1 MKKVTLGA
9 VVGVA
14 ALLVASAFA
23 HKHESAA
30 HGEYHASFTKL
41 GEGKPIMYT
50 GRPIYQHVKAGDLP
64 SEIGLFEEVLP
75 AKSLGAPPHTHTNE
89 DEIFIVLDGKVH
101 FLNGTDEVIAEP
113 GTVASLP
120 RNNQHGFWNPYD
132 EPAQLLVLVA
142 PGHFQEF
149 FGAVEAAVN
158 ESGATSPQDIGAII
172 GREAAKKGV
181 MIDMSALPPSAMALL
196 PPPTQ

>member
-1 MKKVTLGA
+1 MKKVTLSA

-14 ALLVASAFA
+14 ALLATPVFA
-23 HKHESAA
+23 HQHESS
-30 HGEYHASFTKL
+30 HDEYHATFTKL
-41 GEGKPIMYT
+41 GEGKPIIYT

-64 SEIGLFEEVLP
+64 SEIGLFEEILP

-89 DEIFIVLDGKVH
+89 DEIFIVLDGTVH
-101 FLNGTDEVIAEP
+101 FLNGTDEVIAES

-132 EPAQLLVLVA
+132 EPAQLLVMVA

-149 FGAVEAAVN
+149 FGAVEAAVTA
-158 ESGATSPQDIGAII
+158 SGAKSPQDIGAII

-181 MIDMSALPPSAMALL
+181 IIDMSALPPSALALL
-196 PPPTQ
+196 PPPSQ

>member
-1 MKKVTLGA
+1 MKKVTFGTVA
-9 VVGVA
+9 GVM
-14 ALLVASAFA
+14 ALLAVPVLA
-23 HKHESAA
+23 HQHETT

-64 SEIGLFEEVLP
+64 SEIGLFEEILP

-89 DEIFIVLDGKVH
+89 DEIFIVLDGTVH

-132 EPAQLLVLVA
+132 EPAQLLVLVD

-149 FGAVEAAVN
+149 FGAVEAAVK
-158 ESGATSPQDIGAII
+158 ESAAKSPQDIGAII
-172 GREAAKKGV
+172 GQEAAKKGV
-181 MIDMSALPPSAMALL
+181 MIDMSALPPSALALL
-196 PPPTQ
+196 PPPPQ

>member
-1 MKKVTLGA
+1 MKKVTLSA
-9 VVGVA
+9 VVAVA
-14 ALLVASAFA
+14 ALLAASVYA
-23 HKHESAA
+23 HQHESD
-30 HGEYHASFTKL
+30 HVEYHASFTKL

-64 SEIGLFEEVLP
+64 SEIGLFEEILP

-89 DEIFIVLDGKVH
+89 DEIFIVLEGEVH
-101 FLNGTDEVIAEP
+101 FLNGTDEVIAGP

-149 FGAVEAAVN
+149 FGAVEKAVT
-158 ESGATSPQDIGAII
+158 EAKASTPQEIGAII
-172 GREAAKKGV
+172 GQEAAKRGV
-181 MIDMSALPPSAMALL
+181 MIDMSALPPSALALL
-196 PPPTQ
+196 PPPPQ

>member
-1 MKKVTLGA
+1 MKKATFAAVAGVT
-9 VVGVA
+9 
-14 ALLVASAFA
+14 ALLAAPALA
-23 HKHESAA
+23 HQLETT
-30 HGEYHASFTKL
+30 HGEYPASFTKL

-89 DEIFIVLDGKVH
+89 DEIFIVLDGTVH

-149 FGAVEAAVN
+149 FGAVEAAVK
-158 ESGATSPQDIGAII
+158 ESGAKSPQDIGAII
-172 GREAAKKGV
+172 GQEAAKKGV
-181 MIDMSALPPSAMALL
+181 MIDMSALPPSALALL
-196 PPPTQ
+196 PPPSQ

>member
-1 MKKVTLGA
+1 MKKATFAAVAGVT
-9 VVGVA
+9 
-14 ALLVASAFA
+14 ALLAAPALA
-23 HKHESAA
+23 HQLETT
-30 HGEYHASFTKL
+30 HGEYPASFTKL

-89 DEIFIVLDGKVH
+89 DEIFIVLDGTVH

-149 FGAVEAAVN
+149 FGAVEAAVK
-158 ESGATSPQDIGAII
+158 ESGAKSPQDIGAII
-172 GREAAKKGV
+172 GQEAAKKGV
-181 MIDMSALPPSAMALL
+181 MIDMSALPPSALALL
-196 PPPTQ
+196 PPPPQ

>member
-1 MKKVTLGA
+1 MKKVTFGTVA
-9 VVGVA
+9 GVM
-14 ALLVASAFA
+14 ALLAVPVLA
-23 HKHESAA
+23 HQHETT

-64 SEIGLFEEVLP
+64 SEIGLFEEILP

-89 DEIFIVLDGKVH
+89 DEIFIVLDGTVH
-101 FLNGTDEVIAEP
+101 FLNGTDEVVAEP

-149 FGAVEAAVN
+149 FGAVEAAVK
-158 ESGATSPQDIGAII
+158 ESGAKSPQDIGAII
-172 GREAAKKGV
+172 GQEAAKKGV
-181 MIDMSALPPSAMALL
+181 MIDMSALPPSALALL
-196 PPPTQ
+196 PPPPK

>member
-1 MKKVTLGA
+1 MKKVTLSA
-9 VVGVA
+9 VVAVA
-14 ALLVASAFA
+14 ALLAASVYA
-23 HKHESAA
+23 HQHESA
-30 HGEYHASFTKL
+30 HEEYHASFTKL

-64 SEIGLFEEVLP
+64 SEIGLFEEILP

-89 DEIFIVLDGKVH
+89 DEIFIVLEGEVH
-101 FLNGTDEVIAEP
+101 FLNGTDEVIAGP

-132 EPAQLLVLVA
+132 EPAQLLVFVA

-149 FGAVEAAVN
+149 FGAVEKAVT
-158 ESGATSPQDIGAII
+158 EAKASTPQEIGAII
-172 GREAAKKGV
+172 GQEAAKRGV
-181 MIDMSALPPSAMALL
+181 MIDMSALPPSALALL
-196 PPPTQ
+196 PPPPQ

>member
-1 MKKVTLGA
+1 MKKATFAAVAGVT
-9 VVGVA
+9 
-14 ALLVASAFA
+14 ALLAAPALA
-23 HKHESAA
+23 HQLETT

-89 DEIFIVLDGKVH
+89 DEIFIVLDGTVH

-149 FGAVEAAVN
+149 FGAVEAAVK
-158 ESGATSPQDIGAII
+158 ESGAKSPQDIGAII
-172 GREAAKKGV
+172 GQEAAKKGV
-181 MIDMSALPPSAMALL
+181 MIDMSALPPSALALL
-196 PPPTQ
+196 PPPPK

>member
-1 MKKVTLGA
+1 MKKVTFGTVAGVMAFLA
-9 VVGVA
+9 VPV
-14 ALLVASAFA
+14 LA
-23 HKHESAA
+23 HQHETT

-64 SEIGLFEEVLP
+64 SEIGLFEEILP

-89 DEIFIVLDGKVH
+89 DEIFIVLDGTVH
-101 FLNGTDEVIAEP
+101 FLNGTDEVVAEP

-149 FGAVEAAVN
+149 FGAVEAAVK
-158 ESGATSPQDIGAII
+158 ESGAKSPQDIGAII
-172 GREAAKKGV
+172 GQEAAKKGV

-196 PPPTQ
+196 PPPSQ

>member
-1 MKKVTLGA
+1 MKKATFAAVAGVT
-9 VVGVA
+9 
-14 ALLVASAFA
+14 ALLAAPALA
-23 HKHESAA
+23 HQLETT
-30 HGEYHASFTKL
+30 HGEYPASFTKL

-89 DEIFIVLDGKVH
+89 DEIFIVLDGTVH

-149 FGAVEAAVN
+149 FGAVEAAVKA
-158 ESGATSPQDIGAII
+158 SGAKSPQNIGAII
-172 GREAAKKGV
+172 GQEAAKKGV
-181 MIDMSALPPSAMALL
+181 MIDMSALPPSALALL
-196 PPPTQ
+196 PPPPQ

>member
-9 VVGVA
+9 VVAVA
-14 ALLVASAFA
+14 ALLTASVFA
-23 HKHESAA
+23 HQHETTQ
-30 HGEYHASFTKL
+30 GEYHASFTKL

-64 SEIGLFEEVLP
+64 SEIGLFEEILP
-75 AKSLGAPPHTHTNE
+75 AKSLGSPPHTHTNE
-89 DEIFIVLDGKVH
+89 DEIFIVLEGKVH
-101 FLNGTDEVIAEP
+101 FLNGTDEVIAGP

-132 EPAQLLVLVA
+132 ESAQLLVLVA

-149 FGAVEAAVN
+149 FGAVEKAVT
-158 ESGATSPQDIGAII
+158 EAKAGTPQEIGAII
-172 GREAAKKGV
+172 GQEAAKRGV
-181 MIDMSALPPSAMALL
+181 MIDMSALPPSALALL
-196 PPPTQ
+196 PPPPK

>member
-1 MKKVTLGA
+1 MKKVTFGTVA
-9 VVGVA
+9 GVM
-14 ALLVASAFA
+14 ALLAVPVLA
-23 HKHESAA
+23 HQHETT

-64 SEIGLFEEVLP
+64 SEIGLFEEILP

-89 DEIFIVLDGKVH
+89 DEIFIVLDGTVH
-101 FLNGTDEVIAEP
+101 FLNGTDEVVAEP

-149 FGAVEAAVN
+149 FGAVEAAVKA
-158 ESGATSPQDIGAII
+158 SGAKSP
-172 GREAAKKGV
+172 
-181 MIDMSALPPSAMALL
+181 
-196 PPPTQ
+196 

>member
-1 MKKVTLGA
+1 MKKVTFGA
-9 VVGVA
+9 VAGIA
-14 ALLVASAFA
+14 ALLASPLLA
-23 HKHESAA
+23 HQHEST

-64 SEIGLFEEVLP
+64 SEIGLFEEILP

-89 DEIFIVLDGKVH
+89 DEIFIVLDGTVH
-101 FLNGTDEVIAEP
+101 FLNGTDEVVAEP

-149 FGAVEAAVN
+149 FGAVEAAVK
-158 ESGATSPQDIGAII
+158 ESGAKSPQDIGAII
-172 GREAAKKGV
+172 GQEAAKKGV
-181 MIDMSALPPSAMALL
+181 MIDMSALPPSALALL
-196 PPPTQ
+196 PPPPQ

>member
-1 MKKVTLGA
+1 MKKVTFAA
-9 VVGVA
+9 VAGVA
-14 ALLVASAFA
+14 ALLAAPVLA
-23 HKHESAA
+23 HQHEST

-50 GRPIYQHVKAGDLP
+50 GRPIYQHVKTGDLP
-64 SEIGLFEEVLP
+64 SEIGLFEEILP

-89 DEIFIVLDGKVH
+89 DEIFIVLDGTVH
-101 FLNGTDEVIAEP
+101 FLNGTDEVVAEP

-149 FGAVEAAVN
+149 FGAVEAAVKA
-158 ESGATSPQDIGAII
+158 SGAKSPQNIGAII
-172 GREAAKKGV
+172 GQEAAKKGV
-181 MIDMSALPPSAMALL
+181 MIDMSALPPSALALL
-196 PPPTQ
+196 PPPPK

>member
-1 MKKVTLGA
+1 MKKVTFAA
-9 VVGVA
+9 VAGVA
-14 ALLVASAFA
+14 ALLAAPVLA
-23 HKHESAA
+23 HQHESR

-50 GRPIYQHVKAGDLP
+50 GRPIYQHVKTGDLP
-64 SEIGLFEEVLP
+64 SEIGLFEEILP

-89 DEIFIVLDGKVH
+89 DEIFIVLDGTVH
-101 FLNGTDEVIAEP
+101 FLNGTEEVIAEP

-149 FGAVEAAVN
+149 FGAVEAAVK
-158 ESGATSPQDIGAII
+158 ESGAKSPQDIGAII
-172 GREAAKKGV
+172 GQEAAKKGV
-181 MIDMSALPPSAMALL
+181 MIDMSALPPSALALL
-196 PPPTQ
+196 PPPPK

>member
-1 MKKVTLGA
+1 MKKVTFGTVA
-9 VVGVA
+9 GVM
-14 ALLVASAFA
+14 ALLAVPVLA
-23 HKHESAA
+23 HQHETT

-64 SEIGLFEEVLP
+64 SEIGLFEEILP

-89 DEIFIVLDGKVH
+89 DEIFIVLDGTVH

-132 EPAQLLVLVA
+132 EPAQLLVLVD

-149 FGAVEAAVN
+149 FGAVEAAVK
-158 ESGATSPQDIGAII
+158 ESAAKSPQDIGAII
-172 GREAAKKGV
+172 GQEAAKKGV
-181 MIDMSALPPSAMALL
+181 MIDMSALPPSALALL
-196 PPPTQ
+196 PPPPK